1 MKIRLFVIILGLAL
15 ISCRHKKEITPAID
29 KINFTDNFQPS
40 DSGWMVLS
48 LREKIGQIMLM
59 LPDRQKELEL
69 GDGTLKG
76 FFEKYPVS
84 GFFMGWKLFDNV
96 KPEDKVDVQRLRTL
110 EYAGASKYPLFFQ
123 EDYEAGILLPG
134 MTSFPNEMA
143 LGAAN
148 SSQLAYDYGKAVN
161 LEARS
166 LGINYVLHPIVDL
179 NQNPFNPLINIRSI
193 SDDPDKAVRLLS
205 QQIRG
210 IQDLHVAATIKSFPG
225 DGVDYRDQHLVTGVN
240 PYSME
245 QWWQNHGKVF
255 QELINMGAKSVMPVH
270 ITLPAYQKEKINGL
284 FPPATLSK
292 ELLTGLLKND
302 MGFKGVIVSDAM
314 VMAGFRDWYP
324 TQLEGEIQS
333 FMAGVDLMLWPSYQ
347 FMDTLELRIKRGEI
361 PVERLNDAV
370 RRVWNLKEWIGLFKK
385 DYQLIRPMSDE
396 ENLFVKKTARD
407 VCEKAVTLVWDKTK
421 SLPVTLK
428 KDKRLLLVGVTP
440 VSRKGG
446 SYNLEMLRFTKE
458 EFERRG
464 YEVDFQH
471 NLLYETQ
478 GWTEEVTS
486 KYDRIIFLLVR
497 TPHSPFGPL
506 QFYDDEAQS
515 IWAINAMPKNKT
527 IVVSYGDPYTPN
539 EYFQRVNT
547 VINAYSVAKPM
558 QEATVK
564 ALTGEILFTGT
575 SPVNLDL
582 KWPVTISF

>member
-1 MKIRLFVIILGLAL
+1 MTIRLFALILGLTFF
-15 ISCRHKKEITPAID
+15 SCKHKNDINPAQD
-29 KINFTDNFQPS
+29 KNNLSYNFQPE
-40 DSGWMVLS
+40 DSGWMKLS

-69 GDGTLKG
+69 GDGTLEG
-76 FFEKYPVS
+76 YFERYPVS
-84 GFFMGWKLFDNV
+84 GFFMGWKLFDDV

-110 EYAGASKYPLFFQ
+110 EYSRASKYPLFFQ
-123 EDYEAGILLPG
+123 EDYESGITLPG

-148 SSQLAYDYGKAVN
+148 SEQLAYDYGKAVN

-193 SDDPDKAVRLLS
+193 SDDPSKAIRLLS
-205 QQIRG
+205 QQIKG

-240 PYSME
+240 PYSMK

-255 QELINMGAKSVMPVH
+255 QALINMGVKSVMPVH

-292 ELLTGLLKND
+292 ELLTGLLKNE
-302 MGFKGVIVSDAM
+302 MGFKGVLVSDAM

-324 TQLEGEIQS
+324 NQLEGEIQS
-333 FMAGVDLMLWPSYQ
+333 FLAGMDLMLWPSYQ
-347 FMDTLELRIKRGEI
+347 FMDSLEVRIKRGEI
-361 PVERLNDAV
+361 PIERLNDAV
-370 RRVWNLKEWIGLFKK
+370 RRVWNLKEWIGLFNK
-385 DYQLIRPMSDE
+385 DYQLIRPMSNVE
-396 ENLFVKKTARD
+396 KQFVEKTAQS

-421 SLPVTLK
+421 ALPVSLK
-428 KDKRLLLVGVTP
+428 KDKKILLVGVTP
-440 VSRKGG
+440 VSRSGG
-446 SYNLEMLRFTKE
+446 SFNLDMLRFTKE
-458 EFERRG
+458 AFEKRG
-464 YEVDFQH
+464 YKVDLQH
-471 NLLYETQ
+471 NVLYETQ
-478 GWTEEVTS
+478 GWTENISS

-497 TPHSPFGPL
+497 TPHLPFGPL

-515 IWAINAMPKNKT
+515 IWAINAMPKNKI
-527 IVVSYGDPYTPN
+527 IVVSYGDPYVPN

-564 ALTGEILFTGT
+564 ALTGEIPFNGT

-582 KWPVTISF
+582 KWPVSISF